1 MMKNENPQQSFLK
14 ILGPGL
20 LFAGSAIGVS
30 HLVQSTRAGGL
41 YGFSLFIFVILAL
54 STKYP
59 AFFFAP
65 RYASATGKSLI
76 SSYHRQGKLALS
88 FFAITTL
95 CTMFIATSANLLVS
109 AGLVKIVLNL
119 NWDIF
124 AITLSLAAIAIPMLI
139 FGGYHLLDLIIKVL
153 IVIFTLATITATIFS
168 FPLIDWSF
176 SAKLFPHKY
185 DMATILFIAAF
196 VGWMPAPLD
205 VSVWQSQWTVAKI
218 RDTKIRPSLSQARL
232 DFNIGYFSTAILAIC
247 FIVMGT
253 AVLHSKDIE
262 IANSPAKFAAQI
274 ISLYESALGSWSA
287 YIVGISALG
296 VMFSTLLTILDGF
309 PRALANFTLVL
320 RGKDETSEEDTKIN
334 KQRHYFYWLYLLIMV
349 SGGLIIIRF
358 YTPGMNYLID
368 FAATISFLG
377 APVYAFLNHRA
388 ILGPEVPI
396 ESRPNLALK
405 TWSLISIAALS
416 GFALLYIYL
425 TSFY

>member
-1 MMKNENPQQSFLK
+1 MKNEKSKQSFLK

-41 YGFSLFIFVILAL
+41 YGFSLFFFVILAL
-54 STKYP
+54 VAKYP

-76 SSYHRQGKLALS
+76 SSYHRQGKLALI

-109 AGLVKIVLNL
+109 AGLAKIVLNL

-124 AITLSLAAIAIPMLI
+124 AITLSLAAIAIPMLV

-253 AVLHSKDIE
+253 AVLHSTDIE

-320 RGKDETSEEDTKIN
+320 RGKDETSEQDKKIN

-358 YTPGMNYLID
+358 YTSGMNYLID

-405 TWSLISIAALS
+405 TWSLISIATLS